1 MKTKNKYD
9 YLYINRCM
17 NQNYNLPT
25 MCSYVYG
32 NRKNIT
38 KGEEFKLNKKILPKN
53 KQK

>member
-1 MKTKNKYD
+1 MKNKNKYD

-17 NQNYNLPT
+17 NQNYNATT
-25 MCSYVYG
+25 MGGAYA

-38 KGEEFKLNKKILPKN
+38 KGEEFKLNNKILPKN